1 MKGDKISALGL
12 VLSLVLVLV
21 LSSCGGMAGGGETDG
36 ASADSEAKGA
46 SDEAQRSVFAM
57 DTYMTVKAYGENA
70 EDACDAAI
78 AEITRLDN
86 LFSVGIE
93 DSDVSLVNKNG
104 GGEVSEDTKYL
115 ISRSLDIYEQTDGKF
130 DISIYPVMDLWGF
143 TTQDYHVPSE
153 EELKDKLSLVDA
165 SKISIE
171 EGEVSF
177 EKDGM
182 QIDLGGI
189 AKGYTSSG
197 IMDIFDD
204 YGVESGLVSLG
215 GNVHLKGK
223 KQDGS
228 PWKVAIQNPDETQDY
243 LAVLEAGDVAV
254 ITSGG
259 YERYFE
265 EDGKTYHHILDPE
278 TGYPADSGI
287 LSATVVT
294 ADGTLADALT
304 TSIYIMG
311 TDEAIE
317 YWKASEDDFD
327 MILYTDDGKLYV
339 TEGIYGSITSP
350 AGAQIVE
357 VSR

>member
-1 MKGDKISALGL
+1 M
-12 VLSLVLVLV
+12 
-21 LSSCGGMAGGGETDG
+21 
-36 ASADSEAKGA
+36 
-46 SDEAQRSVFAM
+46 
-57 DTYMTVKAYGENA
+57 
-70 EDACDAAI
+70 
-78 AEITRLDN
+78 
-86 LFSVGIE
+86 
-93 DSDVSLVNKNG
+93 
-104 GGEVSEDTKYL
+104 
-115 ISRSLDIYEQTDGKF
+115 
-130 DISIYPVMDLWGF
+130 
-143 TTQDYHVPSE
+143 PSE